1 VARLTATAYAKHRK
15 ERGLRGTSHVA
26 VLKAIDTGRLGFP
39 AVVRVGRGW
48 EIDPDLADQQ
58 WADATHPADRGT
70 GHHRP
75 RQPDESLATPEQQQE
90 SPRRAAPAKPGT
102 ATPKRVPPRAESEA
116 LTAALKAKMIMLEL
130 QEREGKLVYREDFEA
145 AQAAVF
151 NNLTLKASGL
161 SKRIKTD
168 IPHLTHA
175 EVEIIQARID
185 DVFREIADMDF
196 EELDL

>member
-75 RQPDESLATPEQQQE
+75 RQPDESLA
-90 SPRRAAPAKPGT
+90 APAKHGT

-130 QEREGKLVYREDFEA
+130 QEKEGKLVYREDFEA